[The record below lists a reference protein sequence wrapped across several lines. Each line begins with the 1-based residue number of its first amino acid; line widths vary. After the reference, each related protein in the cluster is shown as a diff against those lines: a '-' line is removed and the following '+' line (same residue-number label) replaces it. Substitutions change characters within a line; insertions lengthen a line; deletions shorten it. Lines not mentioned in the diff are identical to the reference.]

1 MKILL
6 TCHYNFDTNAGA
18 AGVTWRLGQEYEK
31 LGNEVFYYSLDDLPN
46 KLHRLAKFA
55 TFPEFVAHQ
64 VWHLCNQQEID
75 VVDASTGDGWVWS
88 WLQKVQKNRPLLVAR
103 CHGLEHIEH
112 EEYLQEAEQGNI
124 KLSWKYGLYRGS
136 LRLWEA
142 AASMRYSDLVLLLNS
157 CDAKYVIENL
167 GVKSERVRIVPNGIA
182 DIFLNLPFESMPST
196 DDSVIRIA
204 QIGTYIPR
212 KGIYYSVPALNKIL
226 ARYPKVE
233 VSFFGTKC
241 FECPDPAQV
250 YADFDP
256 GVRDR
261 VKVIPYYTNE
271 TLPELLKGH
280 HIKLFST
287 ISEGFGIALIE
298 AMACGLAPITTATP
312 GPLEIVRDG
321 YDAIVI
327 PPRNSQAIEEALE
340 LLISNRSFLAQL
352 RRNAYNTAQSYSWA
366 KIAQTNLSFYE
377 QACQQKCDR

>member
-31 LGNEVFYYSLDDLPN
+31 LGHQVYYYSLDDLPN

-55 TFPEFVAHQ
+55 TFPEFVTYK
-64 VWHLCNQQEID
+64 VESLCKQQGID
-75 VVDASTGDGWVWS
+75 IVDASTGDAWLWGL
-88 WLQKVQKNRPLLVAR
+88 LQKNKRKQPILVSR

-112 EEYLQEAEQGNI
+112 QEYLQEAEQGNL
-124 KLSWKYGLYRGS
+124 KFSWKYGLYRGS
-136 LRLWEA
+136 VRLWEVSN
-142 AASMRYSDLVLLLNS
+142 SMRYSDLVLLLNS
-157 CDAKYVIENL
+157 CDAKYVTENL
-167 GVKSERVRIVPNGIA
+167 KVKPERVAVVPNGIA
-182 DIFLNLPFESMPST
+182 DRFLNLPFESIPTT
-196 DDSVIRIA
+196 DNSVIRIA
-204 QIGTYIPR
+204 QVGTYIPR
-212 KGIYYSVPALNKIL
+212 KGIHYSVPALNKIL
-226 ARYPKVE
+226 ARYPQVE

-241 FECPDPAQV
+241 FECPDSAQV

-271 TLPELLKGH
+271 TLPILLKGH
-280 HIKLFST
+280 QIKLFST
-287 ISEGFGIALIE
+287 ISEGFGVALIE

-340 LLISNRSFLAQL
+340 LLIRNHSLLEQL
-352 RRNAYNTAQSYSWA
+352 RRNAYATAQSYSWA
-366 KIAQTNLSFYE
+366 KIAQKNLSLYE
-377 QACQQKCDR
+377 QACQGKCDR

>member
-31 LGNEVFYYSLDDLPN
+31 LGHQVYYYSLDNLPN

-55 TFPEFVAHQ
+55 TFPEFVMYKIESI
-64 VWHLCNQQEID
+64 CKQQRLDI
-75 VVDASTGDGWVWS
+75 VDASTGDS
-88 WLQKVQKNRPLLVAR
+88 WLWALLQNNKQNRPLLVSR

-112 EEYLQEAEQGNI
+112 QEYLQEAEQGNL
-124 KLSWKYGLYRGS
+124 KFSWKYGLYRGS
-136 LRLWEA
+136 VRLWEVA
-142 AASMRYSDLVLLLNS
+142 NSMRYSDLVLLLNS
-157 CDAKYVIENL
+157 CDAKYVTQNL
-167 GVKSERVRIVPNGIA
+167 KVKSERVAVVPNGIA
-182 DIFLNLPFESMPST
+182 DRFLNLPFESIPTT
-196 DDSVIRIA
+196 DNSVIRIA

-212 KGIYYSVPALNKIL
+212 KGIHYSVPALNKIL
-226 ARYPKVE
+226 TRYPKVE
-233 VSFFGTKC
+233 VTFCGTKC
-241 FECPDPAQV
+241 FECPDPAQI

-271 TLPELLKGH
+271 TLPTLLKGH
-280 HIKLFST
+280 QIKLFAT
-287 ISEGFGIALIE
+287 ISEGFGVALIE

-340 LLISNRSFLAQL
+340 LLITNHSLLAQL
-352 RRNAYNTAQSYSWA
+352 RRNAYATAQSYSWA
-366 KIAQTNLSFYE
+366 KIAQRNLSLYE
-377 QACQQKCDR
+377 QACLEKCDR